1 MTTDGHDLD
10 GTSPDD
16 TTVDRAPT
24 QTEATVLRMWTDL
37 GLHPTSLDEDFFD
50 LGGQS
55 LTLVRFLAAVQE
67 HVGVELPVDELFAE
81 DLTIRAVAAAIQRAE
96 LARTDDATLAAV
108 LAELD
113 QLSDEEIA
121 LLVAEQS

>member
-1 MTTDGHDLD
+1 MTPDAHHLDSTHPDGAAP
-10 GTSPDD
+10 G
-16 TTVDRAPT
+16 RAPT

-37 GLHPTSLDEDFFD
+37 GLHPTGLDDDFFD

-55 LTLVRFLAAVQE
+55 LTLVRFLAVAQE
-67 HVGVELPVDELFAE
+67 HFGLELPVHELFTE
-81 DLTIRAVAAAIQRAE
+81 DLTITAVAAALQRAE
-96 LARTDDATLAAV
+96 LARADGAALAEV